1 MTKAKQFSSYFI
13 ATFLSFMMISS
24 AAAVVVV
31 PPAPEVNAEGHIL
44 LDYQTGYVISEKNA
58 DIRLNPASLTKMMT
72 LYVIGQELNAGN
84 ISLNDMVTVSENAWA
99 KNFPDSSKMFIE
111 VGTEVSVSDLIH
123 GIVVQSGNDACVA
136 MAEHVAGS
144 EDAFATMMN
153 AYAIK
158 LGMDSTNYVNS
169 HGLHNENH
177 YTSPRDMSLL
187 AKALI
192 RDVPD
197 AYQYYSVKEFTY
209 NGIKQY
215 NRNSLLWDRSLSVD
229 GIKTGY
235 TSDAGYSLITS
246 ATQDDMRLVSVVM
259 GTESERARKVENKKL
274 LKYGFRFYE
283 TLTPYKAGDSFVSHR
298 IYMGDKDTVD
308 LGINVDTPI
317 TIPRGQRKN
326 LQANFEL
333 EKNLEAPLEKGQ
345 VVGKLYLQIDGEDIA
360 EYPLV
365 TLQSVAEG
373 GFFDRMA
380 DYVKLKLGM
389 GE

>member
-1 MTKAKQFSSYFI
+1 MTKAKQ
-13 ATFLSFMMISS
+13 ISS
-24 AAAVVVV
+24 HIITAVFSLLMMSSAMAVVVV

-44 LDYQTGYVISEKNA
+44 LDYQTGHVISEKNA

-72 LYVIGQELNAGN
+72 LYVIGQELNSGN
-84 ISLNDMVTVSENAWA
+84 IALNDMVTVSENAWA

-111 VGTEVSVSDLIH
+111 VGTDVSVSDLIH

-169 HGLHNENH
+169 HGLHDENH

-192 RDVPD
+192 RDVPE
-197 AYQYYSVKEFTY
+197 AYKYYSVKEFSY

-283 TLTPYKAGDSFVSHR
+283 TLTPYKAGDSFVAHR
-298 IYMGDKDTVD
+298 IYMGDRDTVD

-333 EKNLEAPLEKGQ
+333 DKNLEAPLEKGQ

-365 TLQSVAEG
+365 TLQAVAEG
-373 GFFDRMA
+373 GLFDRMA